1 MAREAPPSV
10 ALVNPG
16 RRRARFADVQADQAA
31 NKRGNEARGLLAQLL
46 SRGLLTDADYHD
58 DEKERDEDGHR
69 QNEKEE
75 GSEHQVQ
82 LLQRSR
88 GAEEALAVRGGQSLE

>member
-1 MAREAPPSV
+1 MAREAPPFV

-46 SRGLLTDADYHD
+46 SRGLLPDADYHD
-58 DEKERDEDGHR
+58 DEQEDDEDGHT
-69 QNEKEE
+69 QNEKDKDR
-75 GSEHQVQ
+75 EHQ
-82 LLQRSR
+82 LSALSAMTRSR
-88 GAEEALAVRGGQSLE
+88 EMGGVMFRVQP